1 MMAMSSMEFE
11 GVPHECYIRLY
22 YLEKTLRWFI
32 WKHWDEIVKHVPEI
46 ARKAEK
52 YMQQQLELERR
63 MKVPTTKCIH
73 PVWYL
78 DFPKDYIEIIKRNRR
93 IFNPLLGEISGDRDV
108 QLIRLIDEL
117 EKLWPLR
124 RNIAHMRPLSPQQ
137 VELLNSSSRRLL
149 RFIWDYINGEFV
161 DPANECIEKGDFKK
175 AEELL
180 LKGLEETA
188 FEDRG
193 DPWIAFNLGML
204 YKKLGRHE
212 EARRWIEYAKKR
224 LPLPEYVRKA
234 EEALKD
240 C

>member
-1 MMAMSSMEFE
+1 MSSEKFE
-11 GVPHECYIRLY
+11 GVPYECYIRLY

-32 WKHWDEIVKHVPEI
+32 WKHWDDIVRRVPEV
-46 ARKAEK
+46 AQKAK
-52 YMQQQLELERR
+52 KRAQKQLEREKR
-63 MKVPTTKCIH
+63 MKVPTTRCTH

-78 DFPKDYIEIIKRNRR
+78 DFPEEYVEIIRRNRH
-93 IFNPLLGEISGDRDV
+93 IFNSLLGGTFKDKDIHN
-108 QLIRLIDEL
+108 RLIDEL
-117 EKLWPLR
+117 EKLGPLR
-124 RNIAHMRPLSPQQ
+124 HNIAHMRPLSPQQ
-137 VELLNSSSRRLL
+137 VELFNSSSRRLL

-161 DPANECIEKGDFKK
+161 DPANECIERGDFKK